1 MDVKVASHG
10 KSMVQRY
17 EQSMKRLRIVDKC
30 VHVTH

>member
-10 KSMVQRY
+10 KSIVWGY

-30 VHVTH
+30 AHVTH